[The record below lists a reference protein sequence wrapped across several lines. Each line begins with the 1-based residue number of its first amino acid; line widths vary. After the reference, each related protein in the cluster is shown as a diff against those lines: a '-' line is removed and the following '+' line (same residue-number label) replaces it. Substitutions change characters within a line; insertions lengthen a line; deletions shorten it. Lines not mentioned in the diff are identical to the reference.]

1 MQTIT
6 LYVNAE
12 STLGVVRDYAN
23 ARNASAPTLTRG
35 VSACLKMRIFASGE
49 NADPYPLNELVNIP
63 AWQWVMDDDFDSGS
77 NYILVADHAGINVQ
91 SVTEIINETEY
102 TFTEFTIPLS
112 KMNTAE
118 LNTLLGKQEQ
128 VATLN
133 GELVGPDESGSEV
146 FVLQV
151 KEFTVRN
158 RISSTGNPT
167 EIAAEYLMKLKSG
180 HYVLPDLNL
189 SFLKQLLKLPQIGI
203 PRKEK
208 MTNFS
213 GCGSKVTAVSGK
225 AAMLLITDGVTLS
238 DCLPE
243 RRANR
248 ERMAKPFMPI
258 LLLPLPQTARTLLQ
272 TEQIGPQTTSLLL
285 F

>member
-35 VSACLKMRIFASGE
+35 VSACLKMRLFASGE

-112 KMNTAE
+112 EMNTAE

-133 GELVGPDESGSEV
+133 GELVGLDESGSEV

-151 KEFTVRN
+151 KGFTVRN

-167 EIAAEYLMKLKSG
+167 EIAA
-180 HYVLPDLNL
+180 
-189 SFLKQLLKLPQIGI
+189 
-203 PRKEK
+203 
-208 MTNFS
+208 
-213 GCGSKVTAVSGK
+213 
-225 AAMLLITDGVTLS
+225 
-238 DCLPE
+238 
-243 RRANR
+243 
-248 ERMAKPFMPI
+248 
-258 LLLPLPQTARTLLQ
+258 
-272 TEQIGPQTTSLLL
+272 
-285 F
+285 